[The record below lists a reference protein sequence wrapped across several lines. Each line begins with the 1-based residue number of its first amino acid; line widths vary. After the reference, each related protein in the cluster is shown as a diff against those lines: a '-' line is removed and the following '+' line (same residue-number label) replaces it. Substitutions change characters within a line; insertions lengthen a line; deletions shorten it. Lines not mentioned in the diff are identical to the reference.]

1 MGKEEADPD
10 DIVEHAGYSDE
21 SAKELEQHRAINK
34 LDVGKD
40 FAGPRSERKCTD
52 VLWLLIIVAHWVA
65 ATWLGIIAFG
75 WVESPAIGQGRP
87 YILTNW
93 IDHNGWICGKEGHG
107 GAVESKP
114 YLYYPNPTGSRF
126 NPVILGPSQTKVA
139 SSGYAFCVHKCPDTN
154 GEPVVDYTSCRMT
167 GLPGFE
173 VEECDTWLAYET
185 FDFVTYCIPDGSALY
200 TTTQSAG
207 ELVGGGTPAPTF
219 KGLEEAEL
227 ADDALEEST
236 GAVFKW
242 FQELLSDLIVT
253 RVPVAITGLVLPF
266 ICGYLYMRLL
276 RVPGVLF
283 TIVWGTI
290 LVVFLVML
298 ALGAV
303 LYANYQQMAAVDDDV
318 VDAENYNYEMASQIL
333 AYICWFCAA
342 IFFCAV
348 CCMRRQIMLA
358 MGVVKEAAKV
368 VNSMML
374 IVMLPIVQG
383 IGITIFLVVWFIYI
397 VFIATAGEK
406 VLVDKDSYGPLE
418 MPYKTFEVTENQESA
433 LWFMLFDLFWTMEF
447 VEALGQIIVATAA
460 ATYYFTRDRSTI
472 GNSTVVFA
480 ARHATWYHAGTA
492 AFGSF
497 IIAAIKI
504 IKAIL
509 MYVQRKCENAIDA
522 TGDGPVQRAQK
533 KVARVV
539 FFCFQ
544 CCIWCLEKCMKFINK
559 EAYIQTAIFGH
570 PFCTA
575 ARKGFF
581 LVLRN
586 LRRVAALETIGG
598 AIFFITKLMIA
609 ATCALVCYIWLGQ
622 AFTEETH
629 SIVYPTLLVGLLAYN
644 LGDIFVDVVD
654 MVADT
659 LLICFIADEEI
670 YGKNSAE
677 CFAPEGLRKYIN
689 SHQSDAAN
697 PDMIATSSDQA

>member
-1 MGKEEADPD
+1 MEEADPD
-10 DIVEHAGYSDE
+10 NIVEHAGYSDE

-126 NPVILGPSQTKVA
+126 SPVLLGPNQGRVA
-139 SSGYAFCVHKCPDTN
+139 SSGYAFCVHKCPDAN
-154 GEPVVDYTSCRMT
+154 GEPVVDYSSCRT
-167 GLPGFE
+167 TLG

-200 TTTQSAG
+200 TANVPAPPVEG
-207 ELVGGGTPAPTF
+207 EGGGTPAPT
-219 KGLEEAEL
+219 GTTELEAEL

-253 RVPVAITGLVLPF
+253 QVPCAICGLVLPF
-266 ICGYLYMRLL
+266 VC
-276 RVPGVLF
+276 
-283 TIVWGTI
+283 
-290 LVVFLVML
+290 
-298 ALGAV
+298 
-303 LYANYQQMAAVDDDV
+303 
-318 VDAENYNYEMASQIL
+318 
-333 AYICWFCAA
+333 AYVCWFCAA

-383 IGITIFLVVWFIYI
+383 IGITIFLIVWFIYI

-418 MPYKTFEVTENQESA
+418 MPYHTFEVTENQESA

-497 IIAAIKI
+497 IIAVIKI

-509 MYVQRKCENAIDA
+509 MYIQRKCENAIDA
-522 TGDGPVQRAQK
+522 TGDGPVQRMQK
-533 KVARVV
+533 KIARVV

>member
-1 MGKEEADPD
+1 MGKEESDPD
-10 DIVEHAGYSDE
+10 NIVEHAGYSDE
-21 SAKELEQHRAINK
+21 SAKELEQHKAINK

-52 VLWLLIIVAHWVA
+52 VLWLLIIIAHWIAV
-65 ATWLGIIAFG
+65 TWLGIIAFG

-93 IDHNGWICGKEGHG
+93 IDHNGWICGKEGH
-107 GAVESKP
+107 AEVETKP

-200 TTTQSAG
+200 TTTESAG
-207 ELVGGGTPAPTF
+207 DLVGGGTPAPTF

-253 RVPVAITGLVLPF
+253 RVPCAITGLVLPF
-266 ICGYLYMRLL
+266 VCGYLYMRLL

-318 VDAENYNYEMASQIL
+318 VDAENDNYEMASQIL

-383 IGITIFLVVWFIYI
+383 IGITIFLIVWFIYI

-497 IIAAIKI
+497 IIAVIKI

-509 MYVQRKCENAIDA
+509 MYIQRKCENAIDA
-522 TGDGPVQRAQK
+522 TGDGPVQRMQK
-533 KVARVV
+533 KIARVV

>member
-10 DIVEHAGYSDE
+10 NIVEHAGYSDE
-21 SAKELEQHRAINK
+21 SAKELEQHKAINK

-52 VLWLLIIVAHWVA
+52 VLWLLIIIAHWIAV
-65 ATWLGIIAFG
+65 TWLGIIAFG

-114 YLYYPNPTGSRF
+114 YLYYPNPTGSEW
-126 NPVILGPSQTKVA
+126 NVALSGPSLGKLPP
-139 SSGYAFCVHKCPDTN
+139 SGYGFCVHKCPEN
-154 GEPVVDYTSCRMT
+154 NLELVYDYTSCED
-167 GLPGFE
+167 G
-173 VEECDTWLAYET
+173 VCDSWAAYET
-185 FDFVTYCIPDGSALY
+185 FDFVSYCIPDGSAYLNID
-200 TTTQSAG
+200 TGMTDANGTAITERQDP
-207 ELVGGGTPAPTF
+207 ELT
-219 KGLEEAEL
+219 
-227 ADDALEEST
+227 DDALEEST

-253 RVPVAITGLVLPF
+253 KVPCAITGLVLPF
-266 ICGYLYMRLL
+266 VCGYLYMRLL

-318 VDAENYNYEMASQIL
+318 VDAENDNYEMASQIL

-383 IGITIFLVVWFIYI
+383 IGITIFLIVWFIYI

-497 IIAAIKI
+497 IIAVIKI

-509 MYVQRKCENAIDA
+509 MYIQRKCENAIDA
-522 TGDGPVQRAQK
+522 TGDGPVQRMQK
-533 KVARVV
+533 KIARVV

>member
-1 MGKEEADPD
+1 MP
-10 DIVEHAGYSDE
+10 
-21 SAKELEQHRAINK
+21 
-34 LDVGKD
+34 
-40 FAGPRSERKCTD
+40 C
-52 VLWLLIIVAHWVA
+52 
-65 ATWLGIIAFG
+65 
-75 WVESPAIGQGRP
+75 
-87 YILTNW
+87 
-93 IDHNGWICGKEGHG
+93 
-107 GAVESKP
+107 
-114 YLYYPNPTGSRF
+114 
-126 NPVILGPSQTKVA
+126 
-139 SSGYAFCVHKCPDTN
+139 
-154 GEPVVDYTSCRMT
+154 
-167 GLPGFE
+167 
-173 VEECDTWLAYET
+173 
-185 FDFVTYCIPDGSALY
+185 
-200 TTTQSAG
+200 
-207 ELVGGGTPAPTF
+207 
-219 KGLEEAEL
+219 
-227 ADDALEEST
+227 
-236 GAVFKW
+236 
-242 FQELLSDLIVT
+242 
-253 RVPVAITGLVLPF
+253 AITGLVLPF
-266 ICGYLYMRLL
+266 VCGYLYMRLL

-318 VDAENYNYEMASQIL
+318 VDAENDNYEMASQIL

-383 IGITIFLVVWFIYI
+383 IGITIFLIVWFIYI

-497 IIAAIKI
+497 IIAVIKI

-509 MYVQRKCENAIDA
+509 MYIQRKCENAIDA
-522 TGDGPVQRAQK
+522 TGDGPVQRMQK
-533 KVARVV
+533 KIARVV

>member
-1 MGKEEADPD
+1 MGKEESDPD

-21 SAKELEQHRAINK
+21 SAKELEQHKAINK

-52 VLWLLIIVAHWVA
+52 VLWLLLIVAHWIAV
-65 ATWLGIIAFG
+65 TWLGIIAFG
-75 WVESPAIGQGRP
+75 WVESSQIGQGRP

-114 YLYYPNPTGSRF
+114 YLYYPNPTGSEW
-126 NPVILGPSQTKVA
+126 NVALSGPSLGKLPP
-139 SSGYAFCVHKCPDTN
+139 SGYGFCVHKCPEN
-154 GEPVVDYTSCRMT
+154 NLELVYDYTSCED
-167 GLPGFE
+167 G
-173 VEECDTWLAYET
+173 VCDSWAAYET
-185 FDFVTYCIPDGSALY
+185 FDFVSYCIPDGSAYLNID
-200 TTTQSAG
+200 TGMTDANGTAISERQDP
-207 ELVGGGTPAPTF
+207 ELT
-219 KGLEEAEL
+219 
-227 ADDALEEST
+227 DDALEEST

-253 RVPVAITGLVLPF
+253 KVPCAITGLVLPF
-266 ICGYLYMRLL
+266 VCGFLYMRLL

-290 LVVFLVML
+290 LIVFLVML
-298 ALGAV
+298 ALGAL
-303 LYANYQQMAAVDDDV
+303 LYAQYESYARVDDDV
-318 VDAENYNYEMASQIL
+318 VDAENDTYELASQIL

-342 IFFCAV
+342 LFFCAV

-397 VFIATAGEK
+397 VFIATAGDKE
-406 VLVDKDSYGPLE
+406 LVDSDSYGSFASQDKL
-418 MPYKTFEVTENQESA
+418 PYKTFKVTENQESA

-497 IIAAIKI
+497 IIAVIKI

-509 MYVQRKCENAIDA
+509 MYIQRKCENAIDA
-522 TGDGPVQRAQK
+522 TGDGPVQRMQK
-533 KVARVV
+533 KIARVV

>member
-10 DIVEHAGYSDE
+10 NIVEHAGYSDE
-21 SAKELEQHRAINK
+21 SAKELEQHKAINK

-52 VLWLLIIVAHWVA
+52 VLWLLIIIAHWIAV
-65 ATWLGIIAFG
+65 TWLGIIAFG

-93 IDHNGWICGKEGHG
+93 IDHNGWICGKEGHSE
-107 GAVESKP
+107 VETKP

-253 RVPVAITGLVLPF
+253 RVPCAITGLVLPF
-266 ICGYLYMRLL
+266 VCGYLYMRLL

-318 VDAENYNYEMASQIL
+318 VDAENDNYEMASQIL

-383 IGITIFLVVWFIYI
+383 IGITIFLIVWFIYI

-497 IIAAIKI
+497 IIAVIKI

-509 MYVQRKCENAIDA
+509 MYIQRKCENAIDA
-522 TGDGPVQRAQK
+522 TGDGPVQRMQK
-533 KVARVV
+533 KIARVV

>member
-10 DIVEHAGYSDE
+10 NIVEHAGYSDE
-21 SAKELEQHRAINK
+21 SAKELEQHKAINK

-52 VLWLLIIVAHWVA
+52 VLWLFIIIAHWIAV
-65 ATWLGIIAFG
+65 TWLGIIAFG

-93 IDHNGWICGKEGHG
+93 IDHNGWICGKEGHSE
-107 GAVESKP
+107 VETKP
-114 YLYYPNPTGSRF
+114 YLYYPNPTGNSW
-126 NPVILGPSQTKVA
+126 NVALTGPSAGKIAT
-139 SSGYAFCVHKCPDTN
+139 SGYGFCVHKCPDTN
-154 GEPVVDYTSCRMT
+154 ALPVFDYSSCET
-167 GLPGFE
+167 NQLGIE
-173 VEECDTWLAYET
+173 VCDSWLAYET
-185 FDFVTYCIPDGSALY
+185 FDFVSYCIPDGSAYLGVVSP
-200 TTTQSAG
+200 TT
-207 ELVGGGTPAPTF
+207 GTVTNVTDV
-219 KGLEEAEL
+219 EL

-253 RVPVAITGLVLPF
+253 RVPCAITGLVLPF
-266 ICGYLYMRLL
+266 VCGYLYMRLL

-318 VDAENYNYEMASQIL
+318 VDAENDNYEMASQIL

-383 IGITIFLVVWFIYI
+383 IGITIFLIVWFIYI

-497 IIAAIKI
+497 IIAVIKI

-509 MYVQRKCENAIDA
+509 MYIQRKCENAIDA
-522 TGDGPVQRAQK
+522 TGDGPVQRMQK
-533 KVARVV
+533 KIARVV

>member
-10 DIVEHAGYSDE
+10 NIVEHAGYSDE
-21 SAKELEQHRAINK
+21 SAKELEQHKAINK

-52 VLWLLIIVAHWVA
+52 VLWLLIIIAHWIAV
-65 ATWLGIIAFG
+65 TWLGIIAFG

-114 YLYYPNPTGSRF
+114 YLYYPNPTGSEW
-126 NPVILGPSQTKVA
+126 NVALSGPSLGKLPP
-139 SSGYAFCVHKCPDTN
+139 SGYGFCVHKCPEN
-154 GEPVVDYTSCRMT
+154 NLELVYDYTSCED
-167 GLPGFE
+167 G
-173 VEECDTWLAYET
+173 VCDSWAAYET
-185 FDFVTYCIPDGSALY
+185 FDFVSYCIPDGSAYLNID
-200 TTTQSAG
+200 TGMTDANGTAISERQDP
-207 ELVGGGTPAPTF
+207 ELT
-219 KGLEEAEL
+219 
-227 ADDALEEST
+227 DDALEEST

-253 RVPVAITGLVLPF
+253 KVPCAITGLVLPF
-266 ICGYLYMRLL
+266 VCGFLYMRLL

-290 LVVFLVML
+290 LIVFLVML
-298 ALGAV
+298 ALGAL
-303 LYANYQQMAAVDDDV
+303 LYAQYESYARVDDDV
-318 VDAENYNYEMASQIL
+318 VDAENDTYELASQIL

-383 IGITIFLVVWFIYI
+383 IGITIFLIVWFIYI

-497 IIAAIKI
+497 IIAVIKI

-509 MYVQRKCENAIDA
+509 MYIQRKCENAIDA
-522 TGDGPVQRAQK
+522 TGDGPVQRMQK
-533 KVARVV
+533 KIARVV

>member
-10 DIVEHAGYSDE
+10 NIVEHAGYSDE
-21 SAKELEQHRAINK
+21 SAKELEQHKAINK

-52 VLWLLIIVAHWVA
+52 VLWLLLIIAHWIAV
-65 ATWLGIIAFG
+65 TWLGIIAFG

-93 IDHNGWICGKEGHG
+93 IDHNGWICGKEGHSE
-107 GAVESKP
+107 VETKP
-114 YLYYPNPTGSRF
+114 YLYYPNPTGNSW
-126 NPVILGPSQTKVA
+126 NVALTGPSAGKIAT
-139 SSGYAFCVHKCPDTN
+139 SGYGFCVHKCPDTN
-154 GEPVVDYTSCRMT
+154 ALPVFDYSSCET
-167 GLPGFE
+167 NQLGIE
-173 VEECDTWLAYET
+173 VCDSWLAYET
-185 FDFVTYCIPDGSALY
+185 FDFVSYCIPDGSAYLDFTNPATNTS
-200 TTTQSAG
+200 TTID
-207 ELVGGGTPAPTF
+207 P
-219 KGLEEAEL
+219 EL

-253 RVPVAITGLVLPF
+253 RVPCAITGLVLPF
-266 ICGYLYMRLL
+266 VCGYLYMRLL

-318 VDAENYNYEMASQIL
+318 VDAENDNYEMASQIL

-383 IGITIFLVVWFIYI
+383 IGITIFLIVWFIYI

-497 IIAAIKI
+497 IIAVIKI

-509 MYVQRKCENAIDA
+509 MYIQRKCENAIDA
-522 TGDGPVQRAQK
+522 TGDGPVQRMQK
-533 KVARVV
+533 KIARVV

>member
-10 DIVEHAGYSDE
+10 NIVEHAGYSDE
-21 SAKELEQHRAINK
+21 SAKELEQHKAINK

-52 VLWLLIIVAHWVA
+52 VLWLFIIIAHWIAV
-65 ATWLGIIAFG
+65 TWLGIIAFG

-114 YLYYPNPTGSRF
+114 YLYYPNPTGSEW
-126 NPVILGPSQTKVA
+126 NVALSGPSLGKLPP
-139 SSGYAFCVHKCPDTN
+139 SGYGFCVHKCPEN
-154 GEPVVDYTSCRMT
+154 NLELVYDYTSCED
-167 GLPGFE
+167 G
-173 VEECDTWLAYET
+173 VCDSWAAYET
-185 FDFVTYCIPDGSALY
+185 FDFVSYCIPDGSAYLNID
-200 TTTQSAG
+200 TGMTDANGTAITERQDP
-207 ELVGGGTPAPTF
+207 ELT
-219 KGLEEAEL
+219 
-227 ADDALEEST
+227 DDALEEST

-253 RVPVAITGLVLPF
+253 KVPCAITGLVLPF
-266 ICGYLYMRLL
+266 VCGFLYMRLL

-290 LVVFLVML
+290 LIVFLVML
-298 ALGAV
+298 ALGAL
-303 LYANYQQMAAVDDDV
+303 LYAQYESYARVDDDV
-318 VDAENYNYEMASQIL
+318 VDAENDTYELASQIL

-342 IFFCAV
+342 LFFCAV

-406 VLVDKDSYGPLE
+406 TLVDSDSYGSFASQDKL
-418 MPYKTFEVTENQESA
+418 PYKTFKVTENQESA

-497 IIAAIKI
+497 IIAVIKI

-509 MYVQRKCENAIDA
+509 MYIQRKCENAIDA
-522 TGDGPVQRAQK
+522 TGDGPVQRMQK
-533 KVARVV
+533 KIARVV

>member
-10 DIVEHAGYSDE
+10 NIVEHAGYSDE
-21 SAKELEQHRAINK
+21 SAKELEQHKAINK

-52 VLWLLIIVAHWVA
+52 VLWLLIIIAHWIAV
-65 ATWLGIIAFG
+65 TWLGIIAFG
-75 WVESPAIGQGRP
+75 WVESSAIGQGRP

-93 IDHNGWICGKEGHG
+93 IDHNGWICGKEGHSE
-107 GAVESKP
+107 VETKP

-266 ICGYLYMRLL
+266 VCGYLYMRLL

-318 VDAENYNYEMASQIL
+318 VDAENDNYEMASQIL

-383 IGITIFLVVWFIYI
+383 IGITIFLIVWFIYI

-497 IIAAIKI
+497 IIAVIKI

-509 MYVQRKCENAIDA
+509 MYIQRKCENAIDA
-522 TGDGPVQRAQK
+522 TGDGPVQRMQK
-533 KVARVV
+533 KIARVV

-559 EAYIQTAIFGH
+559 EAYIQTAIFG
-570 PFCTA
+570 PFF
-575 ARKGFF
+575 G
-581 LVLRN
+581 
-586 LRRVAALETIGG
+586 IY
-598 AIFFITKLMIA
+598 IA
-609 ATCALVCYIWLGQ
+609 
-622 AFTEETH
+622 
-629 SIVYPTLLVGLLAYN
+629 
-644 LGDIFVDVVD
+644 
-654 MVADT
+654 
-659 LLICFIADEEI
+659 
-670 YGKNSAE
+670 
-677 CFAPEGLRKYIN
+677 
-689 SHQSDAAN
+689 
-697 PDMIATSSDQA
+697 

>member
-10 DIVEHAGYSDE
+10 NIVEHAGYSDE
-21 SAKELEQHRAINK
+21 SAKELEQHKAINK

-52 VLWLLIIVAHWVA
+52 VLWLLIIIAHWIAV
-65 ATWLGIIAFG
+65 TWLGIIAFG

-114 YLYYPNPTGSRF
+114 YLYYPNPTGSEW
-126 NPVILGPSQTKVA
+126 NVALSGPSLGKLPP
-139 SSGYAFCVHKCPDTN
+139 SGYGFCVHKCPEN
-154 GEPVVDYTSCRMT
+154 NLELVYDYTSCED
-167 GLPGFE
+167 G
-173 VEECDTWLAYET
+173 VCDSWAAYET
-185 FDFVTYCIPDGSALY
+185 FDFVSYCIPDGSAYLNID
-200 TTTQSAG
+200 TGMTDANGTAITERQDP
-207 ELVGGGTPAPTF
+207 ELT
-219 KGLEEAEL
+219 
-227 ADDALEEST
+227 DDALEEST

-253 RVPVAITGLVLPF
+253 KVPCAITGLVLPF
-266 ICGYLYMRLL
+266 VCGFLYMRLL

-290 LVVFLVML
+290 LIVFLVML
-298 ALGAV
+298 ALGAL
-303 LYANYQQMAAVDDDV
+303 LYAQYESYARVDDDV
-318 VDAENYNYEMASQIL
+318 VDAENDTYELASQIL

-342 IFFCAV
+342 LFFCAV

-383 IGITIFLVVWFIYI
+383 IGITIFLIVWFIYI

-497 IIAAIKI
+497 IIAVIKI

-509 MYVQRKCENAIDA
+509 MYIQRKCENAIDA
-522 TGDGPVQRAQK
+522 TGDGPVQRMQK
-533 KVARVV
+533 KIARVV

>member
-10 DIVEHAGYSDE
+10 NIVEHAGYSDE
-21 SAKELEQHRAINK
+21 SAKELEQHKAINK

-52 VLWLLIIVAHWVA
+52 VLWLLLIIAHWIAV
-65 ATWLGIIAFG
+65 TWLGIIAFG

-93 IDHNGWICGKEGHG
+93 IDHNGWICGKEGHSE
-107 GAVESKP
+107 VETKP

-253 RVPVAITGLVLPF
+253 RVPCAITGLVLPF
-266 ICGYLYMRLL
+266 VCGYLYMRLL

-318 VDAENYNYEMASQIL
+318 VDAENDNYEMASQIL

-383 IGITIFLVVWFIYI
+383 IGITIFLIVWFIYI

-497 IIAAIKI
+497 IIAVIKI

-509 MYVQRKCENAIDA
+509 MYIQRKCENAIDA
-522 TGDGPVQRAQK
+522 TGDGPVQRMQK
-533 KVARVV
+533 KIARVV

>member
-10 DIVEHAGYSDE
+10 NIVEHAGYSDE
-21 SAKELEQHRAINK
+21 SAKELEQHKAINK

-52 VLWLLIIVAHWVA
+52 VLWLLLIIAHWIAV
-65 ATWLGIIAFG
+65 TWLGIIAFG

-93 IDHNGWICGKEGHG
+93 IDHNGWICGKEGHSE
-107 GAVESKP
+107 VETKP
-114 YLYYPNPTGSRF
+114 YLYYPNPTGNSW
-126 NPVILGPSQTKVA
+126 NVALTGPSAGKIAT
-139 SSGYAFCVHKCPDTN
+139 SGYGFCVHKCPDTN
-154 GEPVVDYTSCRMT
+154 ALPVFDYTSCET
-167 GLPGFE
+167 NQLGIE
-173 VEECDTWLAYET
+173 VCDSWLAYET
-185 FDFVTYCIPDGSALY
+185 FDFVSYCIPDGSAYLDFTNPATNTS
-200 TTTQSAG
+200 TTID
-207 ELVGGGTPAPTF
+207 P
-219 KGLEEAEL
+219 EL

-253 RVPVAITGLVLPF
+253 RVPCAITGLVLPF

-318 VDAENYNYEMASQIL
+318 VDAENDNYEMASQIL

-383 IGITIFLVVWFIYI
+383 IGITIFLIVWFIYI

-497 IIAAIKI
+497 IIAVIKI

-509 MYVQRKCENAIDA
+509 MYIQRKCENAIDA
-522 TGDGPVQRAQK
+522 TGDGPVQRMQK
-533 KVARVV
+533 KIARVV

>member
-1 MGKEEADPD
+1 MGGQSDPD
-10 DIVEHAGYSDE
+10 NIVEHAGYSDE
-21 SAKELEQHRAINK
+21 SAKELEEHQAINK
-34 LDVGKD
+34 LDVGKE

-52 VLWLLIIVAHWVA
+52 VLWLLIIIAHWIAV
-65 ATWLGIIAFG
+65 TWLGIIAFG
-75 WVESPAIGQGRP
+75 WVKSASIGQGRP

-107 GAVESKP
+107 DIVESKP
-114 YLYYPNPTGSRF
+114 YLYYPNPTGNRW
-126 NPVILGPSQTKVA
+126 NAVLLGPNAGKVA
-139 SSGYAFCVHKCPDTN
+139 PSGYAFCVHECPRTN
-154 GEPVVDYTSCRMT
+154 GEPIYDYTSCQTNML
-167 GLPGFE
+167 GI
-173 VEECDTWLAYET
+173 EECDTWVGYET
-185 FDFVTYCIPDGSALY
+185 LDFVTYCIPDASAIY
-200 TTTQSAG
+200 TASEAA
-207 ELVGGGTPAPTF
+207 VGIGATPAPTGAGQF
-219 KGLEEAEL
+219 GSQVEL
-227 ADDALEEST
+227 SDDALEEST

-242 FQELLSDLIVT
+242 FQETLSDLIIT
-253 RVPVAITGLVLPF
+253 RIPVCVCGLVLPF
-266 ICGYLYMRLL
+266 LFGFLYMRLL

-283 TIVWGTI
+283 SIVWGAI
-290 LVVFLVML
+290 LIVFLVMV
-298 ALGAV
+298 ALGSV
-303 LYANYQQMAAVDDDV
+303 LYANYTSLKSVDDDV
-318 VDAENYNYEMASQIL
+318 VDAENDNYETASQVL
-333 AYICWFCAA
+333 AYLCWACAA
-342 IFFCAV
+342 LFFCAV
-348 CCMRRQIMLA
+348 CCMRKQIMLA
-358 MGVVKEAAKV
+358 MGVVREAAKV

-374 IVMLPIVQG
+374 IIALPIVQG
-383 IGITIFLVVWFIYI
+383 IGITVFIIVWFVYV

-406 VLVDKDSYGPLE
+406 VLIDKDSYGPLE
-418 MPYKTFEVTENQESA
+418 MPYHTFEVTENQESA
-433 LWFMLFDLFWTMEF
+433 LWFLLFDLFWTMEF

-480 ARHATWYHAGTA
+480 TKHSLWYHAGTA

-497 IIAAIKI
+497 IIAIVKI
-504 IKAIL
+504 VKVIL

-522 TGDGPVQRAQK
+522 TGEGPVQKVQK
-533 KVARVV
+533 KIARVV

-586 LRRVAALETIGG
+586 LKRVAALETIGG

-609 ATCALVCYIWLGQ
+609 ATCALIGYVWLGE

-670 YGKNSAE
+670 YGRGSGE
-677 CFAPEGLRKYIN
+677 CFAPEGLKKYIN

-697 PDMIATSSDQA
+697 PDMIATSSSTA

>member
-10 DIVEHAGYSDE
+10 NIVEHAGYSDE
-21 SAKELEQHRAINK
+21 SAKELEQHKAINK

-52 VLWLLIIVAHWVA
+52 VLWLLIIIAHWIAV
-65 ATWLGIIAFG
+65 TWLGIIAFG
-75 WVESPAIGQGRP
+75 RVESPAIGQGRP

-93 IDHNGWICGKEGHG
+93 IDHNGWICGKEGHSE
-107 GAVESKP
+107 VETKP
-114 YLYYPNPTGSRF
+114 YLYYPNPTGNSW
-126 NPVILGPSQTKVA
+126 NVALTGPSAGKIAT
-139 SSGYAFCVHKCPDTN
+139 SGYGFCVHKCPDTN
-154 GEPVVDYTSCRMT
+154 ALPVFDYSSCET
-167 GLPGFE
+167 NQLGIE
-173 VEECDTWLAYET
+173 VCDSWLAYET
-185 FDFVTYCIPDGSALY
+185 FDFVSYCIPDGSAYLDFTNPATNTS
-200 TTTQSAG
+200 TTID
-207 ELVGGGTPAPTF
+207 P
-219 KGLEEAEL
+219 EL

-253 RVPVAITGLVLPF
+253 RVPCAITGLVLPF
-266 ICGYLYMRLL
+266 VCGYLYMRLL

-318 VDAENYNYEMASQIL
+318 VDAENDNYEMASQIL

-383 IGITIFLVVWFIYI
+383 IGITIFLIVWFIYI

-497 IIAAIKI
+497 IIAVIKI

-509 MYVQRKCENAIDA
+509 MYIQRKCENAIDA
-522 TGDGPVQRAQK
+522 TGDGPVQRMQK
-533 KVARVV
+533 KIARVV

>member
-10 DIVEHAGYSDE
+10 NIVEHAGYSDE
-21 SAKELEQHRAINK
+21 SAKELEQHKAINK

-52 VLWLLIIVAHWVA
+52 VLWLLIIIAHWIAV
-65 ATWLGIIAFG
+65 TWLGIIAFG

-114 YLYYPNPTGSRF
+114 YLYYPNPTGSEW
-126 NPVILGPSQTKVA
+126 NVALSGPSLGKLPP
-139 SSGYAFCVHKCPDTN
+139 SGYGFCVHKCPEN
-154 GEPVVDYTSCRMT
+154 NLELVYDYTSCED
-167 GLPGFE
+167 G
-173 VEECDTWLAYET
+173 VCDSWAAYET
-185 FDFVTYCIPDGSALY
+185 FDFVSYCIPDGSAYLNID
-200 TTTQSAG
+200 TGMTDANGTAISERQDP
-207 ELVGGGTPAPTF
+207 ELT
-219 KGLEEAEL
+219 
-227 ADDALEEST
+227 DDALEEST

-253 RVPVAITGLVLPF
+253 KVPCAITGLVLPF
-266 ICGYLYMRLL
+266 VCGFLYMRLL

-290 LVVFLVML
+290 LIVFLVML
-298 ALGAV
+298 ALGAL
-303 LYANYQQMAAVDDDV
+303 LYAQYESYARVDDDV
-318 VDAENYNYEMASQIL
+318 VDAENDTYELASQIL

-342 IFFCAV
+342 LFFCAV

-397 VFIATAGEK
+397 VFIATAGDKE
-406 VLVDKDSYGPLE
+406 LVDSDSYGSFASQDKL
-418 MPYKTFEVTENQESA
+418 PYKTFKVTENQESA

-497 IIAAIKI
+497 IIAVIKI

-509 MYVQRKCENAIDA
+509 MYIQRKCENAIDA
-522 TGDGPVQRAQK
+522 TGDGPVQRMQK
-533 KVARVV
+533 KIARVV

>member
-1 MGKEEADPD
+1 MGGKEEADPD
-10 DIVEHAGYSDE
+10 NIVEHAGYSDE
-21 SAKELEQHRAINK
+21 SAKELEQHKAINK

-52 VLWLLIIVAHWVA
+52 VLWLLIIIAHWIAV
-65 ATWLGIIAFG
+65 TWLGIIAFG
-75 WVESPAIGQGRP
+75 WVESSAIGQGRP

-93 IDHNGWICGKEGHG
+93 IDHNGWICGKEGHSE
-107 GAVESKP
+107 VETKP

-207 ELVGGGTPAPTF
+207 DLVGGGTPAPTF
-219 KGLEEAEL
+219 KGTEEAEL

-253 RVPVAITGLVLPF
+253 RVPCAITGLVLPF
-266 ICGYLYMRLL
+266 VCGYLYMRLL

-318 VDAENYNYEMASQIL
+318 VDAENDNYEMASQIL

-383 IGITIFLVVWFIYI
+383 IGITIFLIVWFIYI

-497 IIAAIKI
+497 IIAVIKI

-509 MYVQRKCENAIDA
+509 MYIQRKCENAIDA
-522 TGDGPVQRAQK
+522 TGDGPVQRMQK
-533 KVARVV
+533 KIARVV

>member
-1 MGKEEADPD
+1 MGKEESDPD

-21 SAKELEQHRAINK
+21 SAKELEQHKAINK

-52 VLWLLIIVAHWVA
+52 VLWLLIIIAHWIAV
-65 ATWLGIIAFG
+65 TWLGIIAFG

-114 YLYYPNPTGSRF
+114 YLYYPNPTGSEW
-126 NPVILGPSQTKVA
+126 NVALSGPSLGKLPP
-139 SSGYAFCVHKCPDTN
+139 SGYGFCVHKCPEN
-154 GEPVVDYTSCRMT
+154 NLELVYDYTSCED
-167 GLPGFE
+167 G
-173 VEECDTWLAYET
+173 VCDSWAAYET
-185 FDFVTYCIPDGSALY
+185 FDFVSYCIPDGSAYLNID
-200 TTTQSAG
+200 TGMTDANGTAITERQDP
-207 ELVGGGTPAPTF
+207 ELT
-219 KGLEEAEL
+219 
-227 ADDALEEST
+227 DDALEEST

-253 RVPVAITGLVLPF
+253 KVPCAITGLVLPF
-266 ICGYLYMRLL
+266 VCGFLYMRLL

-290 LVVFLVML
+290 LIVFLVML
-298 ALGAV
+298 ALGAL
-303 LYANYQQMAAVDDDV
+303 LYAQYESYARVDDDV
-318 VDAENYNYEMASQIL
+318 VDAENDTYELASQIL

-342 IFFCAV
+342 LFFCAV

-383 IGITIFLVVWFIYI
+383 IGITIFLIVWFIYI

-497 IIAAIKI
+497 IIAVIKI

-509 MYVQRKCENAIDA
+509 MYIQRKCENAIDA
-522 TGDGPVQRAQK
+522 TGDGPVQRMQK
-533 KVARVV
+533 KIARVV

>member
-1 MGKEEADPD
+1 MGKEESDPD

-21 SAKELEQHRAINK
+21 SAKELEQHKAINK

-52 VLWLLIIVAHWVA
+52 VLWLLIIIAHWIAV
-65 ATWLGIIAFG
+65 TWLGIIAFG
-75 WVESPAIGQGRP
+75 WVESSQIGQGRP

-126 NPVILGPSQTKVA
+126 SPVLLGPNQGRVA

-154 GEPVVDYTSCRMT
+154 GEPVVDYSSCRT
-167 GLPGFE
+167 TLG

-200 TTTQSAG
+200 TANVPAPPVEG
-207 ELVGGGTPAPTF
+207 EGGGTPAPT
-219 KGLEEAEL
+219 GTTELEAEL

-253 RVPVAITGLVLPF
+253 QVPCAICGLVLPF
-266 ICGYLYMRLL
+266 VCGYLYMRLL

-318 VDAENYNYEMASQIL
+318 VDAENDNYEMASQIL

-383 IGITIFLVVWFIYI
+383 IGITIFLIVWFIYI

-497 IIAAIKI
+497 IIAVIKI

-509 MYVQRKCENAIDA
+509 MYIQRKCENAIDA
-522 TGDGPVQRAQK
+522 TGDGPVQRMQK
-533 KVARVV
+533 KIARVV

>member
-1 MGKEEADPD
+1 
-10 DIVEHAGYSDE
+10 
-21 SAKELEQHRAINK
+21 
-34 LDVGKD
+34 
-40 FAGPRSERKCTD
+40 
-52 VLWLLIIVAHWVA
+52 
-65 ATWLGIIAFG
+65 
-75 WVESPAIGQGRP
+75 
-87 YILTNW
+87 
-93 IDHNGWICGKEGHG
+93 
-107 GAVESKP
+107 
-114 YLYYPNPTGSRF
+114 
-126 NPVILGPSQTKVA
+126 
-139 SSGYAFCVHKCPDTN
+139 KCPEN
-154 GEPVVDYTSCRMT
+154 NLELVYDYTSCED
-167 GLPGFE
+167 G
-173 VEECDTWLAYET
+173 VCDSWAAYET
-185 FDFVTYCIPDGSALY
+185 FDFVSYCIPDGSAYLNID
-200 TTTQSAG
+200 TGMTDANGTAISERQDP
-207 ELVGGGTPAPTF
+207 ELT
-219 KGLEEAEL
+219 
-227 ADDALEEST
+227 DDALEEST

-253 RVPVAITGLVLPF
+253 QVPCAICGLVLPF
-266 ICGYLYMRLL
+266 VCGYLYMRLL

-318 VDAENYNYEMASQIL
+318 VDAENDNYEMASQVL
-333 AYICWFCAA
+333 AYVCWFCAA

-383 IGITIFLVVWFIYI
+383 IGITIFLIVWFIYI

-497 IIAAIKI
+497 IIAVIKI

-509 MYVQRKCENAIDA
+509 MYIQRKCENAIDA
-522 TGDGPVQRAQK
+522 TGDGPVQRMQK
-533 KVARVV
+533 KIARVV

-629 SIVYPTLLVGLLAYN
+629 SIVYPT
-644 LGDIFVDVVD
+644 
-654 MVADT
+654 
-659 LLICFIADEEI
+659 
-670 YGKNSAE
+670 
-677 CFAPEGLRKYIN
+677 
-689 SHQSDAAN
+689 
-697 PDMIATSSDQA
+697 

>member
-1 MGKEEADPD
+1 
-10 DIVEHAGYSDE
+10 
-21 SAKELEQHRAINK
+21 
-34 LDVGKD
+34 
-40 FAGPRSERKCTD
+40 
-52 VLWLLIIVAHWVA
+52 
-65 ATWLGIIAFG
+65 
-75 WVESPAIGQGRP
+75 
-87 YILTNW
+87 
-93 IDHNGWICGKEGHG
+93 
-107 GAVESKP
+107 
-114 YLYYPNPTGSRF
+114 
-126 NPVILGPSQTKVA
+126 
-139 SSGYAFCVHKCPDTN
+139 
-154 GEPVVDYTSCRMT
+154 
-167 GLPGFE
+167 
-173 VEECDTWLAYET
+173 
-185 FDFVTYCIPDGSALY
+185 
-200 TTTQSAG
+200 
-207 ELVGGGTPAPTF
+207 
-219 KGLEEAEL
+219 
-227 ADDALEEST
+227 
-236 GAVFKW
+236 
-242 FQELLSDLIVT
+242 
-253 RVPVAITGLVLPF
+253 
-266 ICGYLYMRLL
+266 
-276 RVPGVLF
+276 
-283 TIVWGTI
+283 
-290 LVVFLVML
+290 ML

-318 VDAENYNYEMASQIL
+318 VDAENDNYEMASQVL
-333 AYICWFCAA
+333 AYVCWFCADLLLRRLR
-342 IFFCAV
+342 
-348 CCMRRQIMLA
+348 MRRQIMLA

-497 IIAAIKI
+497 IIAVIKI

-509 MYVQRKCENAIDA
+509 MYIQRKCENAIDA
-522 TGDGPVQRAQK
+522 TGDGPVQRMQK
-533 KVARVV
+533 KIARVV

-622 AFTEETH
+622 AFETH

>member
-10 DIVEHAGYSDE
+10 NIVEHAGYSDE
-21 SAKELEQHRAINK
+21 SAKELEQHKAINK

-52 VLWLLIIVAHWVA
+52 VLWLLIIIAHWIAV
-65 ATWLGIIAFG
+65 TWLGIIAFG

-114 YLYYPNPTGSRF
+114 YLYYPNPTGSEW
-126 NPVILGPSQTKVA
+126 NVALSGPSLGKLPP
-139 SSGYAFCVHKCPDTN
+139 SGYGFCVHKCPEN
-154 GEPVVDYTSCRMT
+154 NLELVYDYTSCED
-167 GLPGFE
+167 G
-173 VEECDTWLAYET
+173 VCDSWAAYET
-185 FDFVTYCIPDGSALY
+185 FDFVSYCIPDGSAYLNID
-200 TTTQSAG
+200 TGMTDANGTAISERQDP
-207 ELVGGGTPAPTF
+207 ELT
-219 KGLEEAEL
+219 
-227 ADDALEEST
+227 DDALEEST

-253 RVPVAITGLVLPF
+253 KVPCAITGLVLPF
-266 ICGYLYMRLL
+266 VCGFLYMRLL

-290 LVVFLVML
+290 LIVFLVML
-298 ALGAV
+298 ALGAL
-303 LYANYQQMAAVDDDV
+303 LYAQYESYARVDDDV
-318 VDAENYNYEMASQIL
+318 VDAENDTYELASQIL

-342 IFFCAV
+342 LFFCAV

-383 IGITIFLVVWFIYI
+383 IGITIFLIVWFIYI

-472 GNSTVVFA
+472 SNSTVVFA

-497 IIAAIKI
+497 IIAVIKI

-509 MYVQRKCENAIDA
+509 MYIQRKCENAIDA
-522 TGDGPVQRAQK
+522 TGDGPVQRMQK
-533 KVARVV
+533 KIARVV

>member
-1 MGKEEADPD
+1 MGKEESDPD

-21 SAKELEQHRAINK
+21 SAKELEQHKAINK

-93 IDHNGWICGKEGHG
+93 IDHNGWICGKEGHSE
-107 GAVESKP
+107 VETKP

-126 NPVILGPSQTKVA
+126 SPVLLGPNQGRVA

-154 GEPVVDYTSCRMT
+154 GEPVVDYSSCRT
-167 GLPGFE
+167 TLG

-200 TTTQSAG
+200 TANVPAPPVEG
-207 ELVGGGTPAPTF
+207 EGGGTPAPT
-219 KGLEEAEL
+219 GTTELEAEL

-253 RVPVAITGLVLPF
+253 QVPCAICGLVLPF
-266 ICGYLYMRLL
+266 VCGYLYMRLL

-318 VDAENYNYEMASQIL
+318 VDAENDNYEMASQIL

-472 GNSTVVFA
+472 GLS
-480 ARHATWYHAGTA
+480 
-492 AFGSF
+492 
-497 IIAAIKI
+497 
-504 IKAIL
+504 
-509 MYVQRKCENAIDA
+509 
-522 TGDGPVQRAQK
+522 
-533 KVARVV
+533 
-539 FFCFQ
+539 
-544 CCIWCLEKCMKFINK
+544 
-559 EAYIQTAIFGH
+559 
-570 PFCTA
+570 
-575 ARKGFF
+575 
-581 LVLRN
+581 
-586 LRRVAALETIGG
+586 
-598 AIFFITKLMIA
+598 
-609 ATCALVCYIWLGQ
+609 
-622 AFTEETH
+622 
-629 SIVYPTLLVGLLAYN
+629 
-644 LGDIFVDVVD
+644 
-654 MVADT
+654 
-659 LLICFIADEEI
+659 LIHI
-670 YGKNSAE
+670 
-677 CFAPEGLRKYIN
+677 
-689 SHQSDAAN
+689 
-697 PDMIATSSDQA
+697 

>member
-10 DIVEHAGYSDE
+10 NIVEHAGYSDE
-21 SAKELEQHRAINK
+21 SAKELEQHKAINK

-52 VLWLLIIVAHWVA
+52 VLWLLIIIAHWIAV
-65 ATWLGIIAFG
+65 TWLGIIAFG
-75 WVESPAIGQGRP
+75 WVESSAIGQGRP

-93 IDHNGWICGKEGHG
+93 IDHNGWICGKEGHSE
-107 GAVESKP
+107 VETKP

-253 RVPVAITGLVLPF
+253 RVPCAITGLVLPF
-266 ICGYLYMRLL
+266 VCGYLYMRLL

-318 VDAENYNYEMASQIL
+318 VDAENDNYEMASQIL

-497 IIAAIKI
+497 IIAVIKI

-509 MYVQRKCENAIDA
+509 MYIQRKCENAIDA
-522 TGDGPVQRAQK
+522 TGDGPVQRMQK
-533 KVARVV
+533 KIARVV

>member
-1 MGKEEADPD
+1 MGKEESDPD

-21 SAKELEQHRAINK
+21 SAKELEQHKAINK

-52 VLWLLIIVAHWVA
+52 VLWLLIIIAHWIAV
-65 ATWLGIIAFG
+65 TWLGIIAFG

-114 YLYYPNPTGSRF
+114 YLYYPNPTGSEW
-126 NPVILGPSQTKVA
+126 NVALSGPSLGKLPP
-139 SSGYAFCVHKCPDTN
+139 SGYGFCVHKCPEN
-154 GEPVVDYTSCRMT
+154 NLELVYDYTSCED
-167 GLPGFE
+167 G
-173 VEECDTWLAYET
+173 VCDSWAAYET
-185 FDFVTYCIPDGSALY
+185 FDFVSYCIPDGSAYLNID
-200 TTTQSAG
+200 TGMTDANGTAISERQDP
-207 ELVGGGTPAPTF
+207 ELT
-219 KGLEEAEL
+219 
-227 ADDALEEST
+227 DDALEEST

-242 FQELLSDLIVT
+242 FQELLSDL
-253 RVPVAITGLVLPF
+253 PF
-266 ICGYLYMRLL
+266 VCGFLYMRLL

-290 LVVFLVML
+290 LIVFLVML
-298 ALGAV
+298 ALGAL
-303 LYANYQQMAAVDDDV
+303 LYAQYESYARVDDDV
-318 VDAENYNYEMASQIL
+318 VDAENDTYELASQIL

-342 IFFCAV
+342 LFFCAV

-406 VLVDKDSYGPLE
+406 NFIEKDSKGSFYNRGKNSFGMELPDKL
-418 MPYKTFEVTENQESA
+418 PYHTFEVTENQESA

-497 IIAAIKI
+497 IIAVIKI

-509 MYVQRKCENAIDA
+509 MYIQRKCENAIDA
-522 TGDGPVQRAQK
+522 TGDGPVQRMQK
-533 KVARVV
+533 KIARVV